1 MTAHFCRRGSA
12 GSQPKRAARTD
23 FTAVCAKNPGK
34 RILIHTGAGVVAR
47 SDSGSCSA
55 LSRNCCV
62 RVEFAPF
69 AMGLRQGRL
78 NARGWRPNFRSV
90 GNSGSKPGV
99 PAEAAVRI
107 ERAGQE
113 AAMARPPSRRIVAT
127 LFKRF
132 DAQHW
137 RDRAGEARANAAKLD
152 DPDARRLMFEIA
164 ITYDHLAIKAEE
176 ARSS

>member
-1 MTAHFCRRGSA
+1 MR
-12 GSQPKRAARTD
+12 
-23 FTAVCAKNPGK
+23 
-34 RILIHTGAGVVAR
+34 
-47 SDSGSCSA
+47 
-55 LSRNCCV
+55 
-62 RVEFAPF
+62 
-69 AMGLRQGRL
+69 LRQGRL
-78 NARGWRPNFRSV
+78 NARGWRPIFRSV
-90 GNSGSKPGV
+90 GNSGSRPGV

>member
-1 MTAHFCRRGSA
+1 M
-12 GSQPKRAARTD
+12 
-23 FTAVCAKNPGK
+23 
-34 RILIHTGAGVVAR
+34 
-47 SDSGSCSA
+47 
-55 LSRNCCV
+55 
-62 RVEFAPF
+62 
-69 AMGLRQGRL
+69 

-90 GNSGSKPGV
+90 GNSGSKPV
-99 PAEAAVRI
+99 IPAEAAVRI

-113 AAMARPPSRRIVAT
+113 AAMARLPSQRIVAT

-176 ARSS
+176 ARSG

>member
-1 MTAHFCRRGSA
+1 MNAPCR
-12 GSQPKRAARTD
+12 
-23 FTAVCAKNPGK
+23 
-34 RILIHTGAGVVAR
+34 
-47 SDSGSCSA
+47 
-55 LSRNCCV
+55 
-62 RVEFAPF
+62 
-69 AMGLRQGRL
+69 
-78 NARGWRPNFRSV
+78 RPNFSSV
-90 GNSGSKPGV
+90 GNSGSKPCV
-99 PAEAAVRI
+99 SAEAAVRV
-107 ERAGQE
+107 ELAGQE
-113 AAMARPPSRRIVAT
+113 AAMARPPSQRVVAT

>member
-1 MTAHFCRRGSA
+1 M
-12 GSQPKRAARTD
+12 
-23 FTAVCAKNPGK
+23 
-34 RILIHTGAGVVAR
+34 
-47 SDSGSCSA
+47 
-55 LSRNCCV
+55 
-62 RVEFAPF
+62 
-69 AMGLRQGRL
+69 
-78 NARGWRPNFRSV
+78 NARGWRPNLRSA
-90 GNSGSKPGV
+90 GNSGSKPVV

-113 AAMARPPSRRIVAT
+113 AAMARLPSQRIVAT

-176 ARSS
+176 VRSR